1 MHMDG
6 LAEHNRPSAVSG
18 AYVSSGRAG
27 SEASNSSPDN
37 LSVLSRIAGIIRQPR
52 STFAAVAAAPRWA
65 GLLALLVA
73 VSFAVSAAFFSTE
86 VGRQALVDQWE
97 RTAIAFGQPVDD
109 ARYAEFQELSGR
121 GVPYAAVTALASGP
135 LAAISLAA
143 VLFGVFTAAR
153 GGRASFRQ
161 VLAVV
166 VHAHVILLLR
176 QLVSTP
182 LNYARES
189 AASPTTLVWLL
200 SGMDEGSAVARLL
213 GLLDLFVLW
222 WLVVLA
228 LGLAVLYRLPAR
240 RVAALSIGVYV
251 VVALVLVGA
260 MAVFGGVS

>member
-1 MHMDG
+1 
-6 LAEHNRPSAVSG
+6 
-18 AYVSSGRAG
+18 VSSGSAG
-27 SEASNSSPDN
+27 AEASASSTDN
-37 LSVLSRIAGIIRQPR
+37 LSVLPRIAGIIRRPR
-52 STFAAVAAAPRWA
+52 STFEAVCAAPRWA
-65 GLLALLVA
+65 GLLALLFA
-73 VSFAVSAAFFSTE
+73 VSCGVSAAFFATE
-86 VGRQALVDQWE
+86 VGQQALVDQWE

-109 ARYAEFQELSGR
+109 ARYAEFQELSGH

-135 LAAISLAA
+135 LAAIGLAA
-143 VLFGVFTAAR
+143 LLFAGFTAAR

-189 AASPTTLVWLL
+189 TASPTTLVSLL
-200 SGMDEGSAVARLL
+200 SGTDEGSAIARLF

-228 LGLAVLYRLPAR
+228 LGLAVLYRVPAR

-251 VVALVLVGA
+251 VVALALVGV
-260 MAVFGGVS
+260 MTVFGGVS